1 GHFAVRLLGPTRG
14 ILLSGVFGGLASAT
28 ALTVSFARLAR
39 RRPRLSNLLATGTI
53 LAQAVTLPRML
64 AVTWFVSQSLAAHAL
79 APLAAMTVATLVYGF
94 VLHGRTTIETRK
106 APRNLGPPFRM
117 RETLRFG
124 ALLVAITLISAA
136 MNHHFGA
143 AGVYLVAALGAL
155 TNLTAVTLSI
165 AELARHGLDNITATM
180 ALVMSAISSGLFK
193 ALLGGWLGS
202 RQLGIR
208 AGIAALLASVA
219 GFIALLWIGA

>member
-1 GHFAVRLLGPTRG
+1 
-14 ILLSGVFGGLASAT
+14 
-28 ALTVSFARLAR
+28 
-39 RRPRLSNLLATGTI
+39 TI

-136 MNHHFGA
+136 MSHHFGA

-155 TNLTAVTLSI
+155 ANLTAVTLSI
-165 AELARHGLDNITATM
+165 APLAINGLDSQVATS
-180 ALVMSAISSGLFK
+180 ALVIAAISGGLFK
-193 ALLGGWLGS
+193 GMLAGWLGG
-202 RQLGIR
+202 RQFGLRVGVCGLIG
-208 AGIAALLASVA
+208 AVA
-219 GFIALLWIGA
+219 GAIALALSL